1 MMVIKSLFNYKK
13 KEEKYLTLKRRKIIT
28 YCNLY

>member
-1 MMVIKSLFNYKK
+1 MVIKSLFNF
-13 KEEKYLTLKRRKIIT
+13 KEKRRKIFNYKEKIIT